1 MKPQVVALLDL
12 AVSLRTQPE
21 QAFDR
26 LAAAVDVA
34 ARPEPKRLLI
44 VGSTYLYDGP
54 TEQRIRDVVAD
65 AQRAHASVPFE
76 LEFCDAPDTC
86 LRWLTGH
93 MRLFEEEGIRCVYHV
108 PSDANV
114 DEYPGIPDQ
123 DIPPGR
129 DGLAMLYEKMISG
142 ALSKDVAFSL
152 GNYKVPEAD
161 DPKRYF
167 GRHVAFPLLEEIGV
181 LIEADR
187 GEWQDA
193 QVRSEYYALSRGAW
207 ELFRGTSLSY
217 RRSQML
223 DLSAAILAALKTKGH
238 EVDLVWLSSVSDAP
252 TRNAADFAR
261 QVARFASQC
270 FVTWQWLSEEETKA
284 MPFPDALKQA
294 ASKHS
299 ALARIAHRGLEQ
311 IADEVGTAQRAA
323 TAGGVSSNA

>member
-1 MKPQVVALLDL
+1 MKPQVAALLDL
-12 AVSLRTQPE
+12 AVSLKTEPE
-21 QAFDR
+21 QALER
-26 LAAAVDVA
+26 LAAALDVA
-34 ARPEPKRLLI
+34 ARLAPKRLLI

-76 LEFCDAPDTC
+76 LEFSDAPDTC

-93 MRLFEEEGIRCVYHV
+93 MRLFEDESIRCIYHV

-114 DEYPGIPDQ
+114 DEYPGIPKKRV
-123 DIPPGR
+123 PPGR
-129 DGLAMLYEKMISG
+129 DGLVMLYDEMIRQ
-142 ALSKDVAFSL
+142 ALHKDIAFVL
-152 GNYKVPEAD
+152 GDYSVPKAD

-167 GRHVAFPLLEEIGV
+167 GRHVAFPLLGEIGV
-181 LIEADR
+181 MTEADR
-187 GEWQDA
+187 DAWQDV
-193 QVRSEYYALSRGAW
+193 QVRSEYYAISRGAW

-223 DLSAAILAALKTKGH
+223 DLSAAILAALKTKGGYLDTV
-238 EVDLVWLSSVSDAP
+238 ELEAVSDAP
-252 TRNAADFAR
+252 TRDAADFAR

-270 FVTWQWLSEEETKA
+270 FVTWQWLTEEETKA
-284 MPFPDALKQA
+284 MPFPDALERA

-299 ALARIAHRGLEQ
+299 ALACIAQRGLEQ
-311 IADEVGTAQRAA
+311 ISDEVGTAQRAA